1 MSGLGKVFGRELGT
15 ISRRPLLWIV
25 TLGVPLFSA
34 LLMAT
39 IFGSGQMRKL
49 PIGVIDNDFSASS
62 RALIR
67 TIDSSPTLS
76 VVRHFTEPSEALRA
90 VRSREVYG
98 YVVIPRHF
106 AQNII
111 SGRRVEIPYY
121 YHYALLSVGAQVEST
136 LRTLL
141 TMATIKPLIITAQ
154 EMAVSEQ
161 TAEEFLAPLGTSPYP
176 LGNPQLDYHTY
187 LSEPFFFVMLQI
199 VVMLTVVYVVGS
211 EVESGSAKEWLGA
224 AHGDMFVA
232 LVGKLLPYAAAF
244 VATSLAGLCIIYLP
258 SPLSEQGA
266 LLWLAVATIGLVLAS
281 MALALFIF
289 SLFPAMG
296 FVISAVSMIGSLGAT
311 LSGVTFPIASM
322 YSIFRYLAYALP
334 IRHFTLISQQLLY
347 TEGNVGAVWWNV
359 ALLAGFTLLP
369 LLTTRRLKRAIYSGK
384 YENYA

>member
-1 MSGLGKVFGRELGT
+1 MRDLRRVLWRELGI

-39 IFGSGQMRKL
+39 IFGSGQMSEL
-49 PIGVIDNDFSASS
+49 PIGVIDNDFSTSS
-62 RALIR
+62 RALVR

-76 VVRHFTEPSEALRA
+76 ATHHFTEPSEALVAMR
-90 VRSREVYG
+90 RGEIYG

-106 AQNII
+106 AQDMT

-141 TMATIKPLIITAQ
+141 TMATLKPLILTAQ
-154 EMAVSEQ
+154 EMATSERV
-161 TAEEFLAPLGTSPYP
+161 AEEFLAPLSTSPYP

-211 EVESGSAKEWLGA
+211 EMESGSAKEWLNVAQGN
-224 AHGDMFVA
+224 MFVA
-232 LVGKLLPYAAAF
+232 LVGKLLPYTTAF
-244 VATSLAGLCIIYLP
+244 AATSLAGLCIIYLP
-258 SPLSEQGA
+258 SPPSEHIV
-266 LLWLAVATIGLVLAS
+266 LLWLAVATIGLVVAS
-281 MALALFIF
+281 VALALFLF

-296 FVISAVSMIGSLGAT
+296 FVISAVSMVGSLGAT
-311 LSGVTFPIASM
+311 LSGVTFPLASM
-322 YSIFRYLAYALP
+322 YPIFRYLALALP
-334 IRHFTLISQQLLY
+334 IRHFTLISQNLLY
-347 TEGNVGAVWWNV
+347 TEGNMSAVWWNV
-359 ALLAGFTLLP
+359 ALLVGFTLLP
-369 LLTTRRLKRAIYSGK
+369 LLTIQRLKRAICSGK

>member
-1 MSGLGKVFGRELGT
+1 M
-15 ISRRPLLWIV
+15 
-25 TLGVPLFSA
+25 
-34 LLMAT
+34 
-39 IFGSGQMRKL
+39 
-49 PIGVIDNDFSASS
+49 
-62 RALIR
+62 
-67 TIDSSPTLS
+67 
-76 VVRHFTEPSEALRA
+76 
-90 VRSREVYG
+90 YG

-106 AQNII
+106 AQDMT

-141 TMATIKPLIITAQ
+141 TMASLKPLILTAQ
-154 EMAVSEQ
+154 EMATSEQ
-161 TAEEFLAPLGTSPYP
+161 VAEDFLAPLGTTPYP

-258 SPLSEQGA
+258 SPPSEQGA
-266 LLWLAVATIGLVLAS
+266 LLWLAVATIGLVVAS

-296 FVISAVSMIGSLGAT
+296 LVISAVSMIGSLGAT

-322 YSIFRYLAYALP
+322 YPIFRYLAFALP

-359 ALLAGFTLLP
+359 ALLAGFALLP
-369 LLTTRRLKRAIYSGK
+369 LLTTRRLERAICSEK

>member
-1 MSGLGKVFGRELGT
+1 MRDLRRVLWRELGI

-39 IFGSGQMRKL
+39 IFGSGQMSEL
-49 PIGVIDNDFSASS
+49 PIGVIDNDFSTSS
-62 RALIR
+62 RALVR

-76 VVRHFTEPSEALRA
+76 ATHHFTEPSEALVAMR
-90 VRSREVYG
+90 RGEIYG

-106 AQNII
+106 AQDMT

-141 TMATIKPLIITAQ
+141 TMATLKPLILTAQ
-154 EMAVSEQ
+154 EMATSERV
-161 TAEEFLAPLGTSPYP
+161 AEEFLAPLSTSPYP

-211 EVESGSAKEWLGA
+211 EMESGSAKEWLNVAQGN
-224 AHGDMFVA
+224 MFVA
-232 LVGKLLPYAAAF
+232 LVGKLLPYTTAF

-258 SPLSEQGA
+258 SPPSEHIV
-266 LLWLAVATIGLVLAS
+266 LLWLAVATIGLVVAS
-281 MALALFIF
+281 VALALFLF

-296 FVISAVSMIGSLGAT
+296 FVISAVSMVGSLGAT
-311 LSGVTFPIASM
+311 LSGVTFPLASM
-322 YSIFRYLAYALP
+322 YPIFRYLALALP
-334 IRHFTLISQQLLY
+334 IRHFTLISQNLLY
-347 TEGNVGAVWWNV
+347 TEGNMSAVWWNV
-359 ALLAGFTLLP
+359 ALLVGFTLLP
-369 LLTTRRLKRAIYSGK
+369 LLTIQRLKRAICSGK

>member
-1 MSGLGKVFGRELGT
+1 MRDLRRVLWRELGI

-39 IFGSGQMRKL
+39 IFGSGQMSEL
-49 PIGVIDNDFSASS
+49 PIGVIDNDFSTSS
-62 RALIR
+62 RALVR

-76 VVRHFTEPSEALRA
+76 VTHHFTEPSEALVAMR
-90 VRSREVYG
+90 RGEIYG

-106 AQNII
+106 AQDMT

-141 TMATIKPLIITAQ
+141 TMATLKPLILTAQ
-154 EMAVSEQ
+154 EMATSERV
-161 TAEEFLAPLGTSPYP
+161 AEEFLAPLSTSPYP

-211 EVESGSAKEWLGA
+211 EMESGSAKDWLNVAQGN
-224 AHGDMFVA
+224 MFVA
-232 LVGKLLPYAAAF
+232 LVGKLLPYTTAF
-244 VATSLAGLCIIYLP
+244 AATSLAGLCIIYLP
-258 SPLSEQGA
+258 SPPSEHIV
-266 LLWLAVATIGLVLAS
+266 LLWLAVATIGLVVAS
-281 MALALFIF
+281 VALALFLF

-296 FVISAVSMIGSLGAT
+296 FVISAVSMVGSLGAT
-311 LSGVTFPIASM
+311 LSGVTFPLASM
-322 YSIFRYLAYALP
+322 YPIFRYLALALP
-334 IRHFTLISQQLLY
+334 IRHFTLISQNLLY
-347 TEGNVGAVWWNV
+347 TEGNMSAVWWNV
-359 ALLAGFTLLP
+359 ALLVGFTLLP
-369 LLTTRRLKRAIYSGK
+369 LLTIQRLKRAICSGK

>member
-1 MSGLGKVFGRELGT
+1 MKGLGRVLWRELGI

-25 TLGVPLFSA
+25 TLGVPIFSA
-34 LLMAT
+34 LLMTT
-39 IFGSGQMRKL
+39 IFGSGQMHEL
-49 PIGVIDNDFSASS
+49 PIGVLDNDFSASS

-76 VVRHFTEPSEALRA
+76 VTRHFTEPSEALRA
-90 VRSREVYG
+90 VRSRLVYG
-98 YVVIPRHF
+98 YVVIPRDF
-106 AQNII
+106 ARDMT
-111 SGRRVEIPYY
+111 SGSRVEIPYY
-121 YHYALLSVGAQVEST
+121 YHYALLSIGAQVEST

-141 TMATIKPLIITAQ
+141 TMATLRPLILTAQ
-154 EMAVSEQ
+154 EMATSEQ
-161 TAEEFLAPLGTSPYP
+161 MAEEFLAPLNTSPYP

-187 LSEPFFFVMLQI
+187 LSEPFFFVMLHI

-211 EVESGSAKEWLGA
+211 EVESGSAKKWLEKARGN
-224 AHGDMFVA
+224 MLVA

-244 VATSLAGLCIIYLP
+244 VATSLAGLCILYLP
-258 SPLSEQGA
+258 SPPSGHDT
-266 LLWLAVATIGLVLAS
+266 LLWLGVATIGLVVSS

-311 LSGVTFPIASM
+311 LSGVTFPLASM
-322 YSIFRYLAYALP
+322 YPIFRYMALALP
-334 IRHFTLISQQLLY
+334 IRHFTLISQHLLY
-347 TEGNVGAVWWNV
+347 TDGDMGSVLWNV

-369 LLTTRRLKRAIYSGK
+369 ILTTNRLKRAISSGK